1 VSNVSQSSAYV
12 KWMNRLFSFGIFLFL
27 AGFFIAPDANAHK
40 SIFYWGILLPFLFG
54 LPLVNEFFRR
64 ELTVLWPPI
73 TVVVIFLAPVFWSPD
88 YSLSLLIANFKASL
102 FIIIWIVLVAYFV
115 DKCPDVQFG
124 LLRALVFIAFCAA
137 LYLIWDCYSPHWNLN
152 RVLISDWR
160 YGNQNR
166 MAKCFGFMVFVSLWF
181 YLLSVQI
188 KEKAIYF
195 ICTVVF
201 LSVVI
206 LSKSM
211 GALGAVVLSL
221 PFLWFVWVK
230 DKIDLVVWL
239 RLLAVLIFLAFLV
252 FLAWHLGFVDTFLK
266 GGWSNRDVI
275 WFAVLDSFMESPLF
289 GAGVLD
295 DERLVVDGRVYH
307 HEHNIFLAILRQSG
321 LFGGVTFLILVL
333 TLIAKA
339 FSCNSLQS
347 RVWLV
352 LFVYGMIASMSGGK
366 YPIGRPSES
375 WLIVWVCIA
384 FLWANISLH
393 RGNEKAEKV
402 TG

>member
-1 VSNVSQSSAYV
+1 
-12 KWMNRLFSFGIFLFL
+12 MNRFFSFGIFLFL

-54 LPLVNEFFRR
+54 LPLIIEFFKR
-64 ELTVLWPPI
+64 EFKALWPPI
-73 TVVVIFLAPVFWSPD
+73 TVVVIFLIPVFWSPD
-88 YSLSLLIANFKASL
+88 YSLSLLVANSKASL
-102 FIIIWIVLVAYFV
+102 FIIIWVVLVAYFV
-115 DKCPDVQFG
+115 DNCPDVQFG
-124 LLRALVFIAFCAA
+124 FLRALVFIAFCAA
-137 LYLIWDCYSPHWNLN
+137 LFIIWDCYSPHWNLD
-152 RVLISDWR
+152 RLLISDWR

-181 YLLSVQI
+181 YLLSDQI

-195 ICTVVF
+195 ICTAVF

-221 PFLWFVWVK
+221 PFLWFVWMK
-230 DKIDLVVWL
+230 DKIDRLVWL
-239 RLLAVLIFLAFLV
+239 RLLAALVFLAFLG
-252 FLAWHLGFVDTFLK
+252 WHLGLLDVSLE
-266 GGWSNRDVI
+266 GGWSKRDVI
-275 WFAVLDSFMESPLF
+275 WLAILDSFMESPLL
-289 GAGVLD
+289 GTGVLD
-295 DERLVVDGRVYH
+295 DERVVAIDGGVYH

-321 LFGGVTFLILVL
+321 LFGGVTFLMLVL
-333 TLIAKA
+333 TIIGKA
-339 FSCNSLQS
+339 FSCNSLKS

-384 FLWANISLH
+384 FLWANVSFH
-393 RGNEKAEKV
+393 RGNETAGKA

>member
-1 VSNVSQSSAYV
+1 MNKISEPSAYI
-12 KWMNRLFSFGIFLFL
+12 KWMNRIFSFGVFLFL

-54 LPLVNEFFRR
+54 LPLMSQFFKSEFNA
-64 ELTVLWPPI
+64 LLPPI
-73 TVVVIFLAPVFWSPD
+73 TVVVIFLVPIFWSPD
-88 YSLSLLIANFKASL
+88 YSLGLLIANSKASL
-102 FIIIWIVLVAYFV
+102 FIIIWVVLVAYFV
-115 DKCPDVQFG
+115 DKCPDVQVG
-124 LLRALVFIAFCAA
+124 ILRALVLVAFCVA
-137 LYLIWDCYSPHWNLN
+137 LYIIWDHYSPHWNLD

-181 YLLSVQI
+181 YLLSVKI
-188 KEKAIYF
+188 KEKAMYF
-195 ICTVVF
+195 ICAAVF

-211 GALGAVVLSL
+211 GALSAVVLSL
-221 PFLWFVWVK
+221 PFLWFVWMK
-230 DKIDLVVWL
+230 DEIDLMAWL
-239 RLLAVLIFLAFLV
+239 SLLAVLIFLAFLG
-252 FLAWHLGFVDTFLK
+252 WHLGLVDVFLE
-266 GGWSNRDVI
+266 GGWSKRDVI
-275 WFAVLDSFMESPLF
+275 WLAVLDSFMESPLF

-295 DERLVVDGRVYH
+295 DERVVAIDGGVYH

-321 LFGGVTFLILVL
+321 LFGGVPFLMLAL
-333 TLIAKA
+333 ALIGKA
-339 FSCNSLQS
+339 FSCNSLKS

-384 FLWANISLH
+384 FLWANVSFH
-393 RGNEKAEKV
+393 RENEQ
-402 TG
+402 TGRATG